1 MIQHIQ
7 RVVRFHF
14 LKVLFV
20 DDLET
25 VEYVI
30 DNLAYKVQ
38 RVTDKWSQ
46 DKLENIGSTM
56 DMQTHAGSRST
67 RPYSSTRH

>member
-38 RVTDKWSQ
+38 RVTDK
-46 DKLENIGSTM
+46 
-56 DMQTHAGSRST
+56 
-67 RPYSSTRH
+67 